1 MQGALTGCLTRDAPP
16 ITLKN
21 RLASRSACQ
30 PSLPPPPPGIL
41 LYKNPLV
48 TVFTSKFHRSAR
60 ARCPEGRPSVEG
72 RKEQRTII
80 ISLIF
85 LPHREKAATWT
96 RRTRPRRN
104 NCNHAERVPS
114 SWQLCHEVQSTF
126 SGGLPYYGPLVK
138 DKRERRIHNLIICFI
153 AHLYFAARG
162 EPRHLTARL

>member
-21 RLASRSACQ
+21 RLARLACQ
-30 PSLPPPPPGIL
+30 PPPMPPPPGIL

-60 ARCPEGRPSVEG
+60 ARCPEGRPSRGRNEG

-96 RRTRPRRN
+96 KRTRPLRWY
-104 NCNHAERVPS
+104 NCNHAEGVPS
-114 SWQLCHEVQSTF
+114 SWQLCHEVQSIF
-126 SGGLPYYGPLVK
+126 SGGLPVYGPLVK
-138 DKRERRIHNLIICFI
+138 DKRERRIHNLITFYSSFVFRCS
-153 AHLYFAARG
+153 RG
-162 EPRHLTARL
+162 T

>member
-21 RLASRSACQ
+21 RLARCACQ
-30 PSLPPPPPGIL
+30 PPPPPPTPPPGIL

-96 RRTRPRRN
+96 RRTRPLRWY
-104 NCNHAERVPS
+104 NCNHAEGVPS

-138 DKRERRIHNLIICFI
+138 DKRE
-153 AHLYFAARG
+153 
-162 EPRHLTARL
+162 T